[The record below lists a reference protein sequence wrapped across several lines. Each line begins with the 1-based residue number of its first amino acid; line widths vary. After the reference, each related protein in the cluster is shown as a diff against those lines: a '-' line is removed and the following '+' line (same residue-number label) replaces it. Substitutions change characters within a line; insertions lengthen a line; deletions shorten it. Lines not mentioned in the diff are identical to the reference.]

1 MLTARLSREEG
12 VKNSQQVT
20 TVPSL
25 PQISAG
31 SIETLKWLAL
41 ALMTLDHINKY
52 FFAEKLPG
60 VFELGRIA
68 MPLFAFVLAYNLG
81 RPATLA
87 SGAYGRTIKR
97 LAIFGL
103 LATPFFIGLGGLV
116 SGWWPFNIMFMLLTA
131 TATLYLVEK
140 GGTARMWGAGLVFL
154 VGGAFVEFWWFGLAF
169 CVCAWWYCKTASKAA
184 LVAWTLAAASLYVVN
199 RNLWAL
205 AAIPLTLAA
214 TLVDVP
220 MPRFRYAFYAYY
232 PAHLAI
238 IYFAQMAFAR

>member
-68 MPLFAFVLAYNLG
+68 MPLFAFVLAYNLA
-81 RPATLA
+81 RPGALA
-87 SGAYGRTIKR
+87 SGAYIRTMKR
-97 LAIFGL
+97 LALFGAV
-103 LATPFFIGLGGLV
+103 ATPFFIGLGGLV

-131 TATLYLVEK
+131 TAALYLVEK
-140 GGTARMWGAGLVFL
+140 GSTASMWAAALVFV
-154 VGGAFVEFWWFGLAF
+154 VGGAFVEFWWFGLGF
-169 CVCAWWYCKTASKAA
+169 CVCSWWYCKTARKAA
-184 LVAWTLAAASLYVVN
+184 LVAWMLAAASLYVVN

-214 TLVDVP
+214 TLVDVR

-238 IYFAQMAFAR
+238 IYFAHMAFVQ